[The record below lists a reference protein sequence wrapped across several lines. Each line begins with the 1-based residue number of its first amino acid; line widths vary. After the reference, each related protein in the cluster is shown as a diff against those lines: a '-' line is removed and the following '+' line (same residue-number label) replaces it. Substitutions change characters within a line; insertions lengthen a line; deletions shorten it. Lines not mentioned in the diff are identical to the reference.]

1 MNAPT
6 ESRLLR
12 LAIAKGLLAWED
24 LDAVA
29 DRLPTPGG
37 DVPAERLWI
46 QALVV
51 PCASSEVR
59 RGNETSYRPALE
71 LSSST

>member
-12 LAIAKGLLAWED
+12 LAISKGLLAWED

-29 DRLPTPGG
+29 DRLPTPSGRHQPKRIWVQSP
-37 DVPAERLWI
+37 DRFPAGLDSGHARE
-46 QALVV
+46 
-51 PCASSEVR
+51 PD
-59 RGNETSYRPALE
+59 G
-71 LSSST
+71 